1 KGAYTPEVRSLVR
14 EYVDAGCAQS
24 RVGGLLL
31 ATGKA
36 FGAAVS
42 HSISRKTVARAV
54 REAGIASDI
63 QLGMEMTLAPAL
75 SHSADGT
82 TIGGVTHESR
92 RVTMLTPNYD
102 DLSLPFTHK
111 NRLLGIE
118 KTLSHTAEA
127 QFTGLR
133 QQLDRISSRFTN
145 SPLAKRLQLSFSPDD
160 FARKLRVVHGD
171 HAKDVIK
178 YARLLQ
184 EDWKKSV
191 TRRDLGFEKLSTI
204 LPFPE
209 HCTTFLSAVFDLAI
223 SNAGGSDSWDGLDG
237 EGQTA
242 SLMDAFLSMVRKL
255 GDIAFEELP
264 ENVQHDLD
272 WSVRVGCCMHKE
284 MNCGKGFCDGM
295 ADSWDRIEG
304 ATPPV
309 LLANKANA
317 NAIAR
322 SATDSDA
329 ARKAVKESSRGGP
342 KSTMLAGAIYNN
354 KGPDKGHQDMFRMYW
369 LPIKTIPGS
378 KRLPSVNFADTS
390 ANRFQTTFVAAC
402 DLIAY
407 LSEHKTYLYMVRDR
421 KEKPRWSHMEANLFL
436 SLEDDATVTEL
447 CCMALAYNCIFAPYT
462 RQARREGTNHLDLKK
477 LHDDLLSFI
486 RRAISNP
493 DLLINYS
500 AATVRASWPLPW
512 EHSKSITAL
521 HELMP
526 TLPFFQPVFLA
537 GLVRCLET
545 WERFTTEFAD
555 DGLIA
560 RSTPL
565 ERFTPSTNDANEG
578 SLGETRLETG
588 AHPTQTIELTSAKIE
603 RNHNGTEKFMKVFFG
618 PDDHRSVMATQ
629 RVAEASGAS
638 GVFRDLF
645 LDASAQ
651 AVATKRAAAEKK
663 ARLLAEKMARLAA
676 VGLVLDESVIRRM
689 LDAQLQVQLEV
700 YRTIVK
706 DTEVPIKARLKR
718 KPERL
723 EQVIAA
729 LQRYK

>member
-1 KGAYTPEVRSLVR
+1 MDLYFVSPFRHRWLYSAGEAYL
-14 EYVDAGCAQS
+14 
-24 RVGGLLL
+24 
-31 ATGKA
+31 
-36 FGAAVS
+36 
-42 HSISRKTVARAV
+42 
-54 REAGIASDI
+54 
-63 QLGMEMTLAPAL
+63 
-75 SHSADGT
+75 
-82 TIGGVTHESR
+82 
-92 RVTMLTPNYD
+92 
-102 DLSLPFTHK
+102 
-111 NRLLGIE
+111 
-118 KTLSHTAEA
+118 
-127 QFTGLR
+127 
-133 QQLDRISSRFTN
+133 
-145 SPLAKRLQLSFSPDD
+145 
-160 FARKLRVVHGD
+160 
-171 HAKDVIK
+171 
-178 YARLLQ
+178 
-184 EDWKKSV
+184 
-191 TRRDLGFEKLSTI
+191 
-204 LPFPE
+204 
-209 HCTTFLSAVFDLAI
+209 
-223 SNAGGSDSWDGLDG
+223 
-237 EGQTA
+237 TA
-242 SLMDAFLSMVRKL
+242 SF
-255 GDIAFEELP
+255 
-264 ENVQHDLD
+264 
-272 WSVRVGCCMHKE
+272 
-284 MNCGKGFCDGM
+284 
-295 ADSWDRIEG
+295 DS
-304 ATPPV
+304 
-309 LLANKANA
+309 
-317 NAIAR
+317 
-322 SATDSDA
+322 
-329 ARKAVKESSRGGP
+329 
-342 KSTMLAGAIYNN
+342 
-354 KGPDKGHQDMFRMYW
+354 
-369 LPIKTIPGS
+369 
-378 KRLPSVNFADTS
+378 
-390 ANRFQTTFVAAC
+390 
-402 DLIAY
+402 
-407 LSEHKTYLYMVRDR
+407 
-421 KEKPRWSHMEANLFL
+421 
-436 SLEDDATVTEL
+436 
-447 CCMALAYNCIFAPYT
+447 
-462 RQARREGTNHLDLKK
+462 
-477 LHDDLLSFI
+477 
-486 RRAISNP
+486 
-493 DLLINYS
+493 
-500 AATVRASWPLPW
+500 LPW

-729 LQRYK
+729 LQRYKVYVSACFFPPESVPHRSDLGWNSRFPTASGTASSSELLSLDESDDQGEGEDEHGEEDGDDEDEEEGELMYRG